1 MTATDGIMLPA
12 TESPPVDD
20 APSDRERLQQIKDPT
35 TGIITGVRRVPV
47 PPGEPAIE
55 SYVVEREDFTPFT
68 DGNPMPHDEGGAAFT
83 EDAALV
89 ATYGEAIERY
99 CGCVYDNSSF
109 QTAAYDELT
118 EPALDPTAVV
128 NFSPTQRDTMADD
141 TDLCGTD
148 DELAW
153 VGGVD
158 LSSGATTQIP
168 AQLVYL
174 SYPPTA
180 DPFIRNP
187 ISTGLAAGSDREM
200 AIHNG
205 LAECLERDAFIIY
218 YLTATALPVIDPE
231 TLPPRIHRLVDRIT
245 AQGLELTLLDATTD
259 FGVPIAIA
267 VLVDRTRR
275 PAVTVAAAAGSTATA
290 VLESA
295 LSEVLQTRLST
306 IHRLSSTTRSADEID
321 PSEID
326 SFVDRALLWADHDR
340 LADLDFWIESNRTT
354 TFDAF
359 AVDEQPDLDLVEAVT
374 TTGYDAYAVD
384 VTTRDV
390 DSVDVTVQRV
400 IVPRLQ
406 PLYLVERLRY
416 LGGDRLSRLP
426 VDMGYRDTPITDAA
440 LTTVPHPFP

>member
-1 MTATDGIMLPA
+1 MTDRAGVTVMAAESSQIDDGQ
-12 TESPPVDD
+12 
-20 APSDRERLQQIKDPT
+20 SDRERLEQIKDPT
-35 TGIITGVRRVPV
+35 TGIITGVRQVPV

-99 CGCVYDNSSF
+99 CGCVYRGDSL
-109 QTAAYDELT
+109 QTATYDDLT

-128 NFSPTQRDTMADD
+128 NFSPEQRAAMAND

-148 DELAW
+148 DELSW
-153 VGGVD
+153 IGGVD
-158 LSSGATTQIP
+158 LGSGATTQIP

-180 DPFIRNP
+180 EPFIRNP
-187 ISTGLAAGSDREM
+187 ISTGLAAGSDQEM

-205 LAECLERDAFIIY
+205 LTECLERDAFMIY

-231 TLPPRIHRLVDRIT
+231 TLPPRIDRLADRIT
-245 AQGLELTLLDATTD
+245 AQRLELTLLDATTE

-267 VLVDRTRR
+267 VLVDRMQR
-275 PAVTVAAAAGSTATA
+275 PAVTVAAAAGSTATTVIEKA
-290 VLESA
+290 V
-295 LSEVLQTRLST
+295 SEVVQTRLST
-306 IHRLSSTTRSADEID
+306 IHRLASTTRSADDID
-321 PSEID
+321 SSDID
-326 SFVDRALLWADHDR
+326 SFADRALLWADHDR
-340 LADLDFWIESNRTT
+340 LADLDFWIKSDRTT

-359 AVDEQPDLDLVEAVT
+359 AVDEEIDPVEAVT

-384 VTTRDV
+384 VTTRDIA
-390 DSVDVTVQRV
+390 SVDTTVQRV
-400 IVPRLQ
+400 LVPRLQ

-416 LGGDRLSRLP
+416 FGGDRLSSVP
-426 VDMGYRDTPITDAA
+426 VKMGYRDTPITEAT
-440 LTTVPHPFP
+440 LNTVPHPFP

>member
-1 MTATDGIMLPA
+1 MTDHDGSTVTA
-12 TESPPVDD
+12 AERPPIDD
-20 APSDRERLQQIKDPT
+20 AQSDRERLQQIENPT
-35 TGIITGVRRVPV
+35 TGIITGVQRVPV

-89 ATYGEAIERY
+89 ATYGEAVERY
-99 CGCVYDNSSF
+99 CGCVYRTSSF
-109 QTAAYDELT
+109 NTAAYNRLT

-128 NFSPTQRDTMADD
+128 NFSPSQRAAMADD

-148 DELAW
+148 DELSW
-153 VGGVD
+153 VSGVD
-158 LSSGATTQIP
+158 LESGATTQIP

-205 LAECLERDAFIIY
+205 LAECLERDAFITY
-218 YLTATALPVIDPE
+218 YLTATALPVIAPE
-231 TLPPRIHRLVDRIT
+231 TLPRRIHRLADRIT
-245 AQGLELTLLDATTD
+245 ARGLELTLLDATTD

-267 VLVDRTRR
+267 VLVDRRRR
-275 PAVTVAAAAGSTATA
+275 PAVTVAAAAGSTATT
-290 VLESA
+290 VIESA

-306 IHRLSSTTRSADEID
+306 IHRLSSTTRSAAEID
-321 PSEID
+321 PDEID
-326 SFVDRALLWADHDR
+326 SFADRALLWADHNR
-340 LADLDFWIESNRTT
+340 LAELDFWIESDRTT

-359 AVDEQPDLDLVEAVT
+359 AVDDQPDLVDAVIAA
-374 TTGYDAYAVD
+374 GYDAYAVD
-384 VTTRDV
+384 VTTRDI
-390 DSVDVTVQRV
+390 DSVGVTVQRV
-400 IVPRLQ
+400 LVPRLQ

-416 LGGDRLSRLP
+416 FGGDRLASLP
-426 VDMGYRDTPITDAA
+426 VEMGYRETPITDAA
-440 LTTVPHPFP
+440 LNTVPHPFP

>member
-1 MTATDGIMLPA
+1 MTDRDGITVTA
-12 TESPPVDD
+12 AESSPIDD
-20 APSDRERLQQIKDPT
+20 AQSDRERLQQIENPT
-35 TGIITGVRRVPV
+35 TGIITGIRQVPV

-68 DGNPMPHDEGGAAFT
+68 DGNPMPHDEGGAAFS

-109 QTAAYDELT
+109 QIVAYDDLT
-118 EPALDPTAVV
+118 VPALDPTAVV
-128 NFSPTQRDTMADD
+128 NFSPTQRAAMADD

-148 DELAW
+148 DDLSW

-158 LSSGATTQIP
+158 LGSEATTQIP

-205 LAECLERDAFIIY
+205 LAECLERDAFMTY

-231 TLPPRIHRLVDRIT
+231 TLPPRVYRLVDRIT
-245 AQGLELTLLDATTD
+245 AHGLELTLLDATTD
-259 FGVPIAIA
+259 FGVPIVIA
-267 VLVDRTRR
+267 VLIDRTRR
-275 PAVTVAAAAGSTATA
+275 PAVTVAAAAGSTATT
-290 VLESA
+290 VIESA

-306 IHRLSSTTRSADEID
+306 IHRLSSTTRSAEEID

-326 SFVDRALLWADHDR
+326 SFADRALLWADHDR
-340 LADLDFWIESNRTT
+340 LAELDFWIESDRTT

-359 AVDEQPDLDLVEAVT
+359 AVDDQTDLVEAVT
-374 TTGYDAYAVD
+374 AAGYDAYAVD
-384 VTTRDV
+384 VTTRDI
-390 DSVDVTVQRV
+390 DSMGVTVQRI

-416 LGGDRLSRLP
+416 FGGDRLTRVP
-426 VDMGYRDTPITDAA
+426 VEMGYRDTPITEAA
-440 LTTVPHPFP
+440 LNTVPHPFP

>member
-1 MTATDGIMLPA
+1 MTDRDGITVTA
-12 TESPPVDD
+12 AESSPTDD
-20 APSDRERLQQIKDPT
+20 AQSDRERLQQIESPT
-35 TGIITGVRRVPV
+35 TGIITGVRQVPV

-68 DGNPMPHDEGGAAFT
+68 DGNPMPHDEGGAAFS
-83 EDAALV
+83 EDAAFV

-99 CGCVYDNSSF
+99 CGCVYRDDSF
-109 QTAAYDELT
+109 RTASYDDLT
-118 EPALDPTAVV
+118 VPALDPTAVV
-128 NFSPTQRDTMADD
+128 NFSPTQRAAMADD

-148 DELAW
+148 DDLSW

-158 LSSGATTQIP
+158 LGSKATTQIP

-205 LAECLERDAFIIY
+205 LAECLERDAFMTY

-231 TLPPRIHRLVDRIT
+231 TLPPRVYRLVDRIT
-245 AQGLELTLLDATTD
+245 AHGLELTLLDATTD
-259 FGVPIAIA
+259 FGVPIVIA
-267 VLVDRTRR
+267 VLIDRTRR
-275 PAVTVAAAAGSTATA
+275 PTVTVAAAAGSTATT
-290 VLESA
+290 VIESA

-306 IHRLSSTTRSADEID
+306 IHRLSSTTRSAEEID

-326 SFVDRALLWADHDR
+326 SFADRALLWAAHDR
-340 LADLDFWIESNRTT
+340 LAELDFWIESDRTT

-359 AVDEQPDLDLVEAVT
+359 AVDDQTDLVEAVT
-374 TTGYDAYAVD
+374 TAGYDAYAVD
-384 VTTRDV
+384 VTTRDI
-390 DSVDVTVQRV
+390 DSMGVTVQRI

-416 LGGDRLSRLP
+416 FGGDRLTRVP
-426 VDMGYRDTPITDAA
+426 VEMGYRDTPITEAA
-440 LTTVPHPFP
+440 LNTVPHPFP